1 MGVLGEGV
9 GGLEATIKIRGT
21 NVTTI
26 MAMIIVGVTHAEGVP
41 AGVEASGVA
50 WQPVAFLDTCLEI
63 EAVME
68 VMDIVKDQDGV
79 GEVVMVDTL
88 EILVLEASQEAL
100 VRHLEAVEAQVVQ
113 EQPLDLEVHVAD
125 EVKNYQFSVMLS
137 KKAKEKP
144 N

>member
-1 MGVLGEGV
+1 M
-9 GGLEATIKIRGT
+9 
-21 NVTTI
+21 
-26 MAMIIVGVTHAEGVP
+26 
-41 AGVEASGVA
+41 
-50 WQPVAFLDTCLEI
+50 DT
-63 EAVME
+63 
-68 VMDIVKDQDGV
+68 Q
-79 GEVVMVDTL
+79 

-113 EQPLDLEVHVAD
+113 EQPLDLEVRVAD